1 MSRNRIETL
10 HIMTMKSLFSLL
22 SIILIASTNLVAQD
36 QTAAI
41 TAYNEAREL
50 AQGKDYSA
58 AIDKYTEA
66 IEIASQLGEE
76 GEDIKN
82 RSEKQ
87 IPKLYFTI
95 AVDAFNEFRGGP
107 SLEKLDAAI
116 ALFIQSEEI
125 GVSSGD
131 TDVQRKSTNVLAQL
145 NYQKGLMLFK
155 REMFVESEVALDEAI
170 RINPNYAKAYY
181 QKALV
186 HKKKSPEDVDGIMSW
201 YDQAIVTAIRVN
213 DSEVERLA
221 NQSAHGDLLFRGA
234 KAIEA
239 GNPTQAVELL
249 QSSLDYFSESAD
261 SYYRLAEAS
270 NKLTRYNNAVR
281 YSAQALNFE
290 TGGNTDKAKIFF
302 ELGLANQ
309 MLGNKGEACSA
320 YESASYGSFKQ
331 PSEYK
336 MEFELKCESTRP

>member
-1 MSRNRIETL
+1 
-10 HIMTMKSLFSLL
+10 MKFFFSFF
-22 SIILIASTNLVAQD
+22 SIVLVASASLVAQD
-36 QTAAI
+36 QAAAI

-50 AQGKDYSA
+50 AQAKDYSA
-58 AIDKYTEA
+58 AIDKYSEA
-66 IEIASQLGEE
+66 IEIASKLGEG

-95 AVDAFNEFRGGP
+95 AVDAFNEFRSGP
-107 SLEKLDAAI
+107 SLEKLDATI
-116 ALFIQSEEI
+116 ELFIQSEEI
-125 GVSSGD
+125 GINSGD
-131 TDVQRKSTNVLAQL
+131 TDVQRKSTSVLAQL

-155 REMFVESEVALDEAI
+155 REMFVESVEALDEAI
-170 RINPNYAKAYY
+170 RINPNYAKAFY

-186 HKKKSPEDVDGIMSW
+186 HKKNSPEDVDGIMGW
-201 YDQAIVTAIRVN
+201 YDQAIATAIRVN

-239 GNPTQAVELL
+239 GNNTQAIELL
-249 QSSLDYFSESAD
+249 QSSLDYFSETSD

-270 NKLTRYNNAVR
+270 NKLQRYNDAIQ
-281 YSAQALNFE
+281 YSSQALGLE
-290 TGGNTDKAKIFF
+290 TGGNTDKAKIYF

-309 MLGNKGEACSA
+309 MLENKGEACSA
-320 YESASYGSFKQ
+320 FESASYGSFKQ

-336 MEFELKCESTRP
+336 IEFELKCKSTRP

>member
-1 MSRNRIETL
+1 
-10 HIMTMKSLFSLL
+10 MKFFFSFF
-22 SIILIASTNLVAQD
+22 SIVLVASASLVAQD
-36 QTAAI
+36 QAAAI

-50 AQGKDYSA
+50 AQAKDYSA
-58 AIDKYTEA
+58 AIDKYSEA
-66 IEIASQLGEE
+66 IEIASQLGEG

-95 AVDAFNEFRGGP
+95 AVDAFNEFRSGP
-107 SLEKLDAAI
+107 SLEKLDATI
-116 ALFIQSEEI
+116 ELFIQSEEI
-125 GVSSGD
+125 GINFGD
-131 TDVQRKSTNVLAQL
+131 TDVQRKSSSVLAQL

-155 REMFVESEVALDEAI
+155 REMFVESVEALDEAI
-170 RINPNYAKAYY
+170 RINPNYAKAFY

-186 HKKKSPEDVDGIMSW
+186 HKKNSPEDIDGIMGW
-201 YDQAIVTAIRVN
+201 YDQAIATAIRVN

-239 GNPTQAVELL
+239 GNNTQAIELL
-249 QSSLDYFSESAD
+249 QSSLDYFSESSD

-270 NKLTRYNNAVR
+270 NKLQRYNDAIQ
-281 YSAQALNFE
+281 YSSQALGLE
-290 TGGNTDKAKIFF
+290 TGGNTDKAKIYF

-309 MLGNKGEACSA
+309 MLENKGEACSA
-320 YESASYGSFKQ
+320 FESASYGSFKQ

-336 MEFELKCESTRP
+336 MEFELKCKSTRP

>member
-1 MSRNRIETL
+1 
-10 HIMTMKSLFSLL
+10 MKFFFSFF
-22 SIILIASTNLVAQD
+22 SIVLVASASLVAQD
-36 QTAAI
+36 QAAAI

-50 AQGKDYSA
+50 AQAKDYSA
-58 AIDKYTEA
+58 AIDKYSEA
-66 IEIASQLGEE
+66 IEIASQLGE
-76 GEDIKN
+76 GGKDIKN

-95 AVDAFNEFRGGP
+95 AVDAFNEFRSGP
-107 SLEKLDAAI
+107 SLEKLDATI
-116 ALFIQSEEI
+116 ELFIQSEEI
-125 GVSSGD
+125 GINSGD
-131 TDVQRKSTNVLAQL
+131 TDVQRKSTSVLAQL

-155 REMFVESEVALDEAI
+155 REMFVESVEALDEAI
-170 RINPNYAKAYY
+170 RINPNYAKAFY

-186 HKKKSPEDVDGIMSW
+186 HKKNSPEDVDGIMGW
-201 YDQAIVTAIRVN
+201 YDQAIATAIRVN

-239 GNPTQAVELL
+239 GNNTQAIELL
-249 QSSLDYFSESAD
+249 QSSLDYFSESSD

-270 NKLTRYNNAVR
+270 NKLQRYNDAIQ
-281 YSAQALNFE
+281 YSSQALGLE
-290 TGGNTDKAKIFF
+290 TGGNTDKAKIYF

-309 MLGNKGEACSA
+309 MLENKGEACSA
-320 YESASYGSFKQ
+320 FESASYGSFKQ

-336 MEFELKCESTRP
+336 MEFELKCKSTRP

>member
-1 MSRNRIETL
+1 
-10 HIMTMKSLFSLL
+10 MKFFFSFF
-22 SIILIASTNLVAQD
+22 SIVLVASASLVAQD
-36 QTAAI
+36 QAAAI

-50 AQGKDYSA
+50 AQAKDYSA
-58 AIDKYTEA
+58 AIDKYSEA
-66 IEIASQLGEE
+66 IEIASQLGEG

-95 AVDAFNEFRGGP
+95 AVDAFNEFRSGP
-107 SLEKLDAAI
+107 SLEKLDATI
-116 ALFIQSEEI
+116 ELFIQSEEI
-125 GVSSGD
+125 GINSGD
-131 TDVQRKSTNVLAQL
+131 TDVQRKSTSVLAQL

-155 REMFVESEVALDEAI
+155 REMFVESVEALDEAI
-170 RINPNYAKAYY
+170 RINPNYAKAFY

-186 HKKKSPEDVDGIMSW
+186 HKKNSPEDVGGIMGW
-201 YDQAIVTAIRVN
+201 YDQAIATAIRVN

-239 GNPTQAVELL
+239 GNNTQAIELL
-249 QSSLDYFSESAD
+249 QSSLDYFSESSD

-270 NKLTRYNNAVR
+270 NKLQRYNDAIQ
-281 YSAQALNFE
+281 YSSQALGLE
-290 TGGNTDKAKIFF
+290 TGGNTDKAKIYF

-309 MLGNKGEACSA
+309 MLENKGEACSA
-320 YESASYGSFKQ
+320 FESASYGSFKQ

-336 MEFELKCESTRP
+336 IEFELKCKSTRP

>member
-1 MSRNRIETL
+1 
-10 HIMTMKSLFSLL
+10 MKFFFSFF
-22 SIILIASTNLVAQD
+22 SIVLVASASLVAQD
-36 QTAAI
+36 QAAAI

-50 AQGKDYSA
+50 AQAKDYSA
-58 AIDKYTEA
+58 AIDKYSEA
-66 IEIASQLGEE
+66 IEIASQLGEG

-95 AVDAFNEFRGGP
+95 AVDAFNEFRSGP
-107 SLEKLDAAI
+107 SLEKLDATI
-116 ALFIQSEEI
+116 ELFIQSEEI
-125 GVSSGD
+125 GINFGD
-131 TDVQRKSTNVLAQL
+131 TDVQRKSSSVLAQL

-155 REMFVESEVALDEAI
+155 REMFVESVEALDEAI
-170 RINPNYAKAYY
+170 RINPNYAKAFY

-186 HKKKSPEDVDGIMSW
+186 HKKNSPEDIDGIMGW
-201 YDQAIVTAIRVN
+201 YDQAIATAIRVN

-239 GNPTQAVELL
+239 GNNTQAIELL
-249 QSSLDYFSESAD
+249 QSSLDYSSESSD

-270 NKLTRYNNAVR
+270 NKLQRYNDAIQ
-281 YSAQALNFE
+281 YSSQALGLE
-290 TGGNTDKAKIFF
+290 TGGNTDKAKIYF

-309 MLGNKGEACSA
+309 MLENKGEACSA
-320 YESASYGSFKQ
+320 FESASYGSFKQ

-336 MEFELKCESTRP
+336 MEFELKCKSTRP

>member
-1 MSRNRIETL
+1 M
-10 HIMTMKSLFSLL
+10 
-22 SIILIASTNLVAQD
+22 AQD
-36 QTAAI
+36 QAAAI

-50 AQGKDYSA
+50 AQAKDYSA
-58 AIDKYTEA
+58 AIDKYSKA
-66 IEIASQLGEE
+66 IEIASQLGEG

-95 AVDAFNEFRGGP
+95 AVDAFNEFRSGP
-107 SLEKLDAAI
+107 SLEKLDATI
-116 ALFIQSEEI
+116 ELFIQSEEI
-125 GVSSGD
+125 GINSGD
-131 TDVQRKSTNVLAQL
+131 TDVQRKSTSVLAQL

-155 REMFVESEVALDEAI
+155 REMFVESVEALDEAI
-170 RINPNYAKAYY
+170 RINPNYAKAFY

-186 HKKKSPEDVDGIMSW
+186 HKKNSPEDVDGIMGW
-201 YDQAIVTAIRVN
+201 YDQAIATAIRVN

-239 GNPTQAVELL
+239 GNNTQAIELL
-249 QSSLDYFSESAD
+249 QSSLDYFSESSD

-270 NKLTRYNNAVR
+270 NKLQRYNDAIQ
-281 YSAQALNFE
+281 YSSQALGLE
-290 TGGNTDKAKIFF
+290 TGGNTDKAKIYF

-309 MLGNKGEACSA
+309 MLENKGEACSA
-320 YESASYGSFKQ
+320 FESASYGSFKQ

-336 MEFELKCESTRP
+336 IEFELKCKSTSP

>member
-1 MSRNRIETL
+1 
-10 HIMTMKSLFSLL
+10 MTMKSFFFFFN
-22 SIILIASTNLVAQD
+22 IILLAGTFLMAQD

-50 AQGKDYSA
+50 AQAKNYLA
-58 AIDKYTEA
+58 AIDKYSEA
-66 IEIASQLGEE
+66 IDIASQLGDE
-76 GEDIKN
+76 GQDIKA

-87 IPKLYFTI
+87 IPKLYFTV
-95 AVDAFNEFRGGP
+95 AVDAFNEFRSGP
-107 SLEKLDAAI
+107 SLAKLDTAI
-116 ALFIQSEEI
+116 VLFFQSQEI
-125 GVSSGD
+125 GISSGD
-131 TDVQRKSTNVLAQL
+131 TDVQRKSTSVLAQL

-155 REMFVESEVALDEAI
+155 REMFVESEIALDEAI

-186 HKKKSPEDVDGIMSW
+186 HKKNSPEDVDGFMGW
-201 YDQAIVTAIRVN
+201 YDQAIATAIRVK

-239 GNPTQAVELL
+239 GNSSQAIELL
-249 QSSLDYFSESAD
+249 ESSLDYYSESAD

-270 NKLTRYNNAVR
+270 NKLTRYNDAVR
-281 YSAQALNFE
+281 YSRQALSFE

-309 MLGNKGEACSA
+309 MLENKGEACSA
-320 YESASYGSFKQ
+320 FESASYGSFKQ

-336 MEFELKCESTRP
+336 IEFELKCERTSP

>member
-1 MSRNRIETL
+1 MKITFSTL
-10 HIMTMKSLFSLL
+10 LIVLTVTFS
-22 SIILIASTNLVAQD
+22 VQAQD

-50 AQGKDYSA
+50 AQSKKYSD
-58 AIDKYTEA
+58 AIDKYSEA
-66 IEIASQLGEE
+66 IEIASQLGAD

-95 AVDAFNEFRGGP
+95 AVDAFNEFRSGP

-116 ALFIQSEEI
+116 ELFTQSEEI
-125 GVSSGD
+125 GVTSGD
-131 TDVQRKSTNVLAQL
+131 TDVQRKSTSVLAQL
-145 NYQKGLMLFK
+145 NYQKGIMLFK
-155 REMFVESEVALDEAI
+155 RELFVEAEAALDEAI
-170 RINPNYAKAYY
+170 RINANYAKAYY

-186 HKKKSPEDVDGIMSW
+186 HKKNSPEDVDGIMSW
-201 YDQAIVTAIRVN
+201 YDQAIAIAIQVN

-221 NQSAHGDLLFRGA
+221 NESAHGDLLFRGA

-239 GNPTQAVELL
+239 GNLTNAIELL
-249 QSSLDYFSESAD
+249 KLSLDYFSESSD

-270 NKLTRYNNAVR
+270 NKLSR
-281 YSAQALNFE
+281 YSDAITYSNQALALE
-290 TGGNTDKAKIFF
+290 QGGNTDKAKIFF

-309 MLGNKGEACSA
+309 MLNNKGEACSA
-320 YESASYGSFKQ
+320 FESAAYGSFKS
-331 PSEYK
+331 PSEHK
-336 MEFELKCESTRP
+336 MEFELKCSSTQP

>member
-1 MSRNRIETL
+1 
-10 HIMTMKSLFSLL
+10 MTKKSLFSLL
-22 SIILIASTNLVAQD
+22 SIVLIASAALVAQD

-50 AQGKDYSA
+50 AQGKDYSV

-131 TDVQRKSTNVLAQL
+131 TDVQRKSTSVLAQL

-186 HKKKSPEDVDGIMSW
+186 HKYI
-201 YDQAIVTAIRVN
+201 QIR
-213 DSEVERLA
+213 
-221 NQSAHGDLLFRGA
+221 
-234 KAIEA
+234 
-239 GNPTQAVELL
+239 
-249 QSSLDYFSESAD
+249 
-261 SYYRLAEAS
+261 
-270 NKLTRYNNAVR
+270 
-281 YSAQALNFE
+281 
-290 TGGNTDKAKIFF
+290 
-302 ELGLANQ
+302 
-309 MLGNKGEACSA
+309 
-320 YESASYGSFKQ
+320 
-331 PSEYK
+331 
-336 MEFELKCESTRP
+336 

>member
-1 MSRNRIETL
+1 MKITFSTL
-10 HIMTMKSLFSLL
+10 PIVLTLTFS
-22 SIILIASTNLVAQD
+22 VQAQD

-50 AQGKDYSA
+50 AQSKKYSD
-58 AIDKYTEA
+58 AIDKYSEA
-66 IEIASQLGEE
+66 IEIASQLGAD

-95 AVDAFNEFRGGP
+95 AVDAFNEFRSGP

-116 ALFIQSEEI
+116 ELFAQSEEI
-125 GVSSGD
+125 GVTSGD
-131 TDVQRKSTNVLAQL
+131 TDVQRKSTSVLAQL
-145 NYQKGLMLFK
+145 NYQKGIMLFK
-155 REMFVESEVALDEAI
+155 RELFVEAEAALDEAM
-170 RINPNYAKAYY
+170 RINTNYAKAYY

-186 HKKKSPEDVDGIMSW
+186 HKKNSPEDVDGIMSW
-201 YDQAIVTAIRVN
+201 YDQAIAIAIQVN

-221 NQSAHGDLLFRGA
+221 SESAHGDLLFRGA

-239 GNPTQAVELL
+239 GNLTNAIELL
-249 QSSLDYFSESAD
+249 KLSLDYFSESSD

-270 NKLTRYNNAVR
+270 NKLSR
-281 YSAQALNFE
+281 YSDAITYSNQALALE
-290 TGGNTDKAKIFF
+290 QGGNTDKAKIFF

-309 MLGNKGEACSA
+309 MLDNKGEACSA
-320 YESASYGSFKQ
+320 FESAAYGSFKS
-331 PSEYK
+331 PSEHK
-336 MEFELKCESTRP
+336 MEFELKCSRTQP

>member
-1 MSRNRIETL
+1 MKITFSTL
-10 HIMTMKSLFSLL
+10 LIVLTLTFS
-22 SIILIASTNLVAQD
+22 VQAQD

-50 AQGKDYSA
+50 AQSKKYSD
-58 AIDKYTEA
+58 AIDKYSEA
-66 IEIASQLGEE
+66 IEIASQLGAD

-95 AVDAFNEFRGGP
+95 AVDAFNEFRSGP

-116 ALFIQSEEI
+116 ELFAQSEEI
-125 GVSSGD
+125 GVTSGD
-131 TDVQRKSTNVLAQL
+131 TDVQRKSTSVLAQL
-145 NYQKGLMLFK
+145 NYQKGIMLFK
-155 REMFVESEVALDEAI
+155 RELFVEAEAALDEAI
-170 RINPNYAKAYY
+170 RINANYAKAYY

-186 HKKKSPEDVDGIMSW
+186 YKKNSPEDIDGIMSW
-201 YDQAIVTAIRVN
+201 YDQAIAIAIQVN

-221 NQSAHGDLLFRGA
+221 SESAHGDLLFRGA

-239 GNPTQAVELL
+239 GNLTNAIELL
-249 QSSLDYFSESAD
+249 KLSLDYFSESSD

-270 NKLTRYNNAVR
+270 NKLSR
-281 YSAQALNFE
+281 YSDAITYSNQALALE
-290 TGGNTDKAKIFF
+290 QGGNTDKAKIFF

-309 MLGNKGEACSA
+309 MLDNKGEACSA
-320 YESASYGSFKQ
+320 FESAAYGSFKS
-331 PSEYK
+331 PSEHK
-336 MEFELKCESTRP
+336 MEFELKCSSTQP

>member
-1 MSRNRIETL
+1 MKITFSTL
-10 HIMTMKSLFSLL
+10 IIVLTVTFS
-22 SIILIASTNLVAQD
+22 VQAQD

-50 AQGKDYSA
+50 AQSKKYSD
-58 AIDKYTEA
+58 AIDKYSEA
-66 IEIASQLGEE
+66 IEIASQLGAD

-95 AVDAFNEFRGGP
+95 AVDAFNEFRSGP

-116 ALFIQSEEI
+116 ELFTQSEEI
-125 GVSSGD
+125 GVTSGD
-131 TDVQRKSTNVLAQL
+131 TDVQRKSTSVLAQL
-145 NYQKGLMLFK
+145 NYQKGIMLFK
-155 REMFVESEVALDEAI
+155 RELFVEAEAALDEAI
-170 RINPNYAKAYY
+170 RINANYAKAYY

-186 HKKKSPEDVDGIMSW
+186 HKKNSPEDVDGIMSW
-201 YDQAIVTAIRVN
+201 YDQAIAIAIQVN

-221 NQSAHGDLLFRGA
+221 SESAHGDLLFRGA

-239 GNPTQAVELL
+239 GNLTNAIELL
-249 QSSLDYFSESAD
+249 KFSLDYFSESSD

-270 NKLTRYNNAVR
+270 NKLSR
-281 YSAQALNFE
+281 YSDAITYSNQALALE
-290 TGGNTDKAKIFF
+290 QGGNTDKAKIFF

-309 MLGNKGEACSA
+309 MLDNKGEACSA
-320 YESASYGSFKQ
+320 FESAAYGSFKS
-331 PSEYK
+331 PSEHK
-336 MEFELKCESTRP
+336 MEFELKCSSTQP

>member
-1 MSRNRIETL
+1 
-10 HIMTMKSLFSLL
+10 MKFFFSFF
-22 SIILIASTNLVAQD
+22 SIVLVASASLVAQD
-36 QTAAI
+36 QAAAI

-50 AQGKDYSA
+50 AQAKDYSA
-58 AIDKYTEA
+58 AIDKYSEA
-66 IEIASQLGEE
+66 IEIASQLGEG

-95 AVDAFNEFRGGP
+95 AVDAFNEFRSGP
-107 SLEKLDAAI
+107 SLEKLDATI
-116 ALFIQSEEI
+116 ELFIQSEEI
-125 GVSSGD
+125 GINFGD
-131 TDVQRKSTNVLAQL
+131 TDVQRKSSSVLAQL

-155 REMFVESEVALDEAI
+155 REMFVESVEALDEAI
-170 RINPNYAKAYY
+170 RINPNYAKAFY

-186 HKKKSPEDVDGIMSW
+186 HKKNSPEDIDGIMGW
-201 YDQAIVTAIRVN
+201 YDQAIATAIRVN

-239 GNPTQAVELL
+239 GNNTQALELL
-249 QSSLDYFSESAD
+249 QSSLDYFSESSD

-270 NKLTRYNNAVR
+270 NKLQRYNDAIQ
-281 YSAQALNFE
+281 YSSQALGLE
-290 TGGNTDKAKIFF
+290 TGGNTDKAKIYF

-309 MLGNKGEACSA
+309 MLENKGEACSA
-320 YESASYGSFKQ
+320 FESASYGSFKQ

-336 MEFELKCESTRP
+336 MEFELKCKSTRP

>member
-1 MSRNRIETL
+1 
-10 HIMTMKSLFSLL
+10 MKFFFSFF
-22 SIILIASTNLVAQD
+22 SIVLVASASLVAQD
-36 QTAAI
+36 QAAAI

-50 AQGKDYSA
+50 AQAKDYSA
-58 AIDKYTEA
+58 AIDKYSEA
-66 IEIASQLGEE
+66 IEIASQLGEG

-95 AVDAFNEFRGGP
+95 AVDAFNEFRSGP
-107 SLEKLDAAI
+107 SLEKLDATI
-116 ALFIQSEEI
+116 ELFIQSEEI
-125 GVSSGD
+125 GINFGD
-131 TDVQRKSTNVLAQL
+131 TDVQRKSSSVLAQL

-155 REMFVESEVALDEAI
+155 REMFVESVEALDEAI
-170 RINPNYAKAYY
+170 RINPNYAKAFY

-186 HKKKSPEDVDGIMSW
+186 HKKNSPEDIDGIMGW
-201 YDQAIVTAIRVN
+201 YDQAIATAIRVN

-239 GNPTQAVELL
+239 GNNTQAIELL
-249 QSSLDYFSESAD
+249 QSSLGYFSESSD

-270 NKLTRYNNAVR
+270 NKLQRYNDAIQ
-281 YSAQALNFE
+281 YSSQALGLE
-290 TGGNTDKAKIFF
+290 TGGNTDKAKIYF

-309 MLGNKGEACSA
+309 MLENKGEACSA
-320 YESASYGSFKQ
+320 FESASYGSFKQ

-336 MEFELKCESTRP
+336 MEFELKCKSTRP

>member
-1 MSRNRIETL
+1 
-10 HIMTMKSLFSLL
+10 MKFFFSFF
-22 SIILIASTNLVAQD
+22 SIVLVASASLVAQD
-36 QTAAI
+36 QAAAI

-50 AQGKDYSA
+50 AQAKDYSA
-58 AIDKYTEA
+58 AIDKYSEA
-66 IEIASQLGEE
+66 IEIASQLGEG

-95 AVDAFNEFRGGP
+95 AVDAFNEFRSGP
-107 SLEKLDAAI
+107 SLEKLDATI
-116 ALFIQSEEI
+116 ELFIQSEEI
-125 GVSSGD
+125 GINSGD
-131 TDVQRKSTNVLAQL
+131 TDVQRKSTSVLAQV

-155 REMFVESEVALDEAI
+155 REMFVESVEALDEAI
-170 RINPNYAKAYY
+170 RINPNYAKAFY
-181 QKALV
+181 QKALA
-186 HKKKSPEDVDGIMSW
+186 HKKNSPEDVDGIMGW
-201 YDQAIVTAIRVN
+201 YDQAIATAIRVN

-239 GNPTQAVELL
+239 GNNTQAIELL
-249 QSSLDYFSESAD
+249 QSSLDYFSESSD

-270 NKLTRYNNAVR
+270 NKLQRYNDAIQ
-281 YSAQALNFE
+281 YSSQALGLE
-290 TGGNTDKAKIFF
+290 TGGNTDKAKIYF

-309 MLGNKGEACSA
+309 MLENKGEACSA
-320 YESASYGSFKQ
+320 FESASYGSFKQ

-336 MEFELKCESTRP
+336 IEFELKCKSTRP

>member
-1 MSRNRIETL
+1 
-10 HIMTMKSLFSLL
+10 MKFFFSFF
-22 SIILIASTNLVAQD
+22 SIVLVASASLVAQD
-36 QTAAI
+36 QAAAI

-50 AQGKDYSA
+50 AQAKDYSA
-58 AIDKYTEA
+58 AIDKYSEA
-66 IEIASQLGEE
+66 IEIASQLGEG

-95 AVDAFNEFRGGP
+95 AVDAFNEFRSGP
-107 SLEKLDAAI
+107 SLEKLDATI
-116 ALFIQSEEI
+116 ELFIQSEEI
-125 GVSSGD
+125 GINSGD
-131 TDVQRKSTNVLAQL
+131 TDVQRKSTSVLAQL

-155 REMFVESEVALDEAI
+155 REMFVESVEALDEAI
-170 RINPNYAKAYY
+170 RINPNYAKAFY
-181 QKALV
+181 QKALA
-186 HKKKSPEDVDGIMSW
+186 HKKNSPEDVDGIMGW
-201 YDQAIVTAIRVN
+201 YDQAIATAIRVN

-239 GNPTQAVELL
+239 GNNTQAIELL
-249 QSSLDYFSESAD
+249 QSSLDYFSESSD

-270 NKLTRYNNAVR
+270 NKLQRYNDAIQ
-281 YSAQALNFE
+281 YSSQALGLE
-290 TGGNTDKAKIFF
+290 TGGNTDKAKIYF

-309 MLGNKGEACSA
+309 MLENKGEACSA
-320 YESASYGSFKQ
+320 FESASYGSFKQ

-336 MEFELKCESTRP
+336 MEFELKCKSTRP

>member
-1 MSRNRIETL
+1 MKITFSTL
-10 HIMTMKSLFSLL
+10 LIVLTVTFS
-22 SIILIASTNLVAQD
+22 VQAQD

-50 AQGKDYSA
+50 AQSKKYSD
-58 AIDKYTEA
+58 AIDKYSEA
-66 IEIASQLGEE
+66 IEIASQLGAD

-95 AVDAFNEFRGGP
+95 AVDAFNEFRSGP

-116 ALFIQSEEI
+116 ELFTQSEEI
-125 GVSSGD
+125 GVTSGD
-131 TDVQRKSTNVLAQL
+131 TDVQRKSTSVLAQL
-145 NYQKGLMLFK
+145 NYQKGIMLFK
-155 REMFVESEVALDEAI
+155 RELFVEAEAALDEAI
-170 RINPNYAKAYY
+170 RINANYAKAYY

-186 HKKKSPEDVDGIMSW
+186 HKKNSPEDVDGIMSW
-201 YDQAIVTAIRVN
+201 YDQAIAIAIQVN

-221 NQSAHGDLLFRGA
+221 SESAHGDLLFRGA

-239 GNPTQAVELL
+239 GNLTNAIELL
-249 QSSLDYFSESAD
+249 KLSLDYFSESSD

-270 NKLTRYNNAVR
+270 NKLSR
-281 YSAQALNFE
+281 YSDAITYSNQALALE
-290 TGGNTDKAKIFF
+290 QGGNTDKAKIFF

-309 MLGNKGEACSA
+309 MLDNTGEACSA
-320 YESASYGSFKQ
+320 FESAAYGSFKS
-331 PSEYK
+331 PSEHK
-336 MEFELKCESTRP
+336 MEFELKCSSTQP

>member
-1 MSRNRIETL
+1 
-10 HIMTMKSLFSLL
+10 MKFFFSFF
-22 SIILIASTNLVAQD
+22 SIVLVASASLVAQD
-36 QTAAI
+36 QAAAI

-50 AQGKDYSA
+50 AQAKDYSA
-58 AIDKYTEA
+58 AIDKYSEA
-66 IEIASQLGEE
+66 IEIASQLGEG

-95 AVDAFNEFRGGP
+95 AVDAFNEFRSGP
-107 SLEKLDAAI
+107 SLEKLDATI
-116 ALFIQSEEI
+116 ELFIQSEEI
-125 GVSSGD
+125 GINFGD
-131 TDVQRKSTNVLAQL
+131 TDVQRKSSSVLAQL

-155 REMFVESEVALDEAI
+155 REMFVESVEALDEAI
-170 RINPNYAKAYY
+170 RINPNYAKAFY

-186 HKKKSPEDVDGIMSW
+186 HKKNSPEDVDGIMGW
-201 YDQAIVTAIRVN
+201 YDQAIATAIRVN

-239 GNPTQAVELL
+239 GNNTQAIELL
-249 QSSLDYFSESAD
+249 QSSLDYFSESSD

-270 NKLTRYNNAVR
+270 NKLQRYNDAIQ
-281 YSAQALNFE
+281 YSSQALGHE
-290 TGGNTDKAKIFF
+290 TGGNTDKAKIYF

-309 MLGNKGEACSA
+309 MLENKGEACSA
-320 YESASYGSFKQ
+320 FESASYGSFKQ

-336 MEFELKCESTRP
+336 MEFELKCKSTRP

>member
-1 MSRNRIETL
+1 MKITFSTL
-10 HIMTMKSLFSLL
+10 LIVLTLTFS
-22 SIILIASTNLVAQD
+22 VQAQD

-50 AQGKDYSA
+50 AQSKKYSD
-58 AIDKYTEA
+58 AIDKYSEA
-66 IEIASQLGEE
+66 IEIASQLGAD

-95 AVDAFNEFRGGP
+95 AVDAFNEFRSGP

-116 ALFIQSEEI
+116 ELFAQSEEI
-125 GVSSGD
+125 GVTSGD
-131 TDVQRKSTNVLAQL
+131 TDVQRKSTSVLAQL
-145 NYQKGLMLFK
+145 NYQKGIMLFK
-155 REMFVESEVALDEAI
+155 RELFVEAEAALDEAI
-170 RINPNYAKAYY
+170 RINANYAKAYY

-186 HKKKSPEDVDGIMSW
+186 HKKNSPEDVDGIMSW
-201 YDQAIVTAIRVN
+201 YDQAIAIAIQVN

-221 NQSAHGDLLFRGA
+221 SESAHGDLLFRGA

-239 GNPTQAVELL
+239 GNLTNAIELL
-249 QSSLDYFSESAD
+249 KLSLDYFSKSSD

-270 NKLTRYNNAVR
+270 NKLSR
-281 YSAQALNFE
+281 YSDAITYSNQALALE
-290 TGGNTDKAKIFF
+290 QGGNTDKAKIFF

-309 MLGNKGEACSA
+309 MLDNKGEACSA
-320 YESASYGSFKQ
+320 FESAAYGSFKS
-331 PSEYK
+331 PSEHK
-336 MEFELKCESTRP
+336 MEFELKCSSTQP

>member
-1 MSRNRIETL
+1 
-10 HIMTMKSLFSLL
+10 MKFFFSFF
-22 SIILIASTNLVAQD
+22 SIVLVASASLVAQD
-36 QTAAI
+36 QAAAI

-50 AQGKDYSA
+50 AQAKDYSA
-58 AIDKYTEA
+58 AIDKYSEA
-66 IEIASQLGEE
+66 IEIASQLGEG

-95 AVDAFNEFRGGP
+95 AVDAFNEFRSGP
-107 SLEKLDAAI
+107 SLEKLDATI
-116 ALFIQSEEI
+116 ELFIQSEEI
-125 GVSSGD
+125 GINFGD
-131 TDVQRKSTNVLAQL
+131 RDVQRKSSSVLAQL

-155 REMFVESEVALDEAI
+155 REMFVESVEALDEAI
-170 RINPNYAKAYY
+170 RINPNYAKAFY

-186 HKKKSPEDVDGIMSW
+186 HKKNSPEDIDGIMGW
-201 YDQAIVTAIRVN
+201 YDQAIATAIRVN

-239 GNPTQAVELL
+239 GNNTQAIELL
-249 QSSLDYFSESAD
+249 QSSLDYFSESSD

-270 NKLTRYNNAVR
+270 NKLQRYNDAIQ
-281 YSAQALNFE
+281 YSSQALGLE
-290 TGGNTDKAKIFF
+290 TGGNTDKAKIYF

-309 MLGNKGEACSA
+309 MLENKGEACSA
-320 YESASYGSFKQ
+320 FESASYGSFKQ

-336 MEFELKCESTRP
+336 MEFELKCKSTRP

>member
-1 MSRNRIETL
+1 
-10 HIMTMKSLFSLL
+10 MTMKSLFSLL
-22 SIILIASTNLVAQD
+22 SIVLIASAALVAQD

-116 ALFIQSEEI
+116 AIFIQSEEI

-131 TDVQRKSTNVLAQL
+131 TDVQRKSTSVLAQL

-186 HKKKSPEDVDGIMSW
+186 HKKNNPEDVDGIMSW
-201 YDQAIVTAIRVN
+201 YDQAIATAIRVN
-213 DSEVERLA
+213 DTEVERLA
-221 NQSAHGDLLFRGA
+221 NQTAHGDLLFRGGRVVLPQPLA
-234 KAIEA
+234 PSRQPIPPA
-239 GNPTQAVELL
+239 GTRNETESTINLPPRCTLTL
-249 QSSLDYFSESAD
+249 SS
-261 SYYRLAEAS
+261 
-270 NKLTRYNNAVR
+270 
-281 YSAQALNFE
+281 
-290 TGGNTDKAKIFF
+290 
-302 ELGLANQ
+302 
-309 MLGNKGEACSA
+309 CSA
-320 YESASYGSFKQ
+320 GDVIDS
-331 PSEYK
+331 
-336 MEFELKCESTRP
+336 RPRVQRLEAERTTPRLRAAVFD

>member
-1 MSRNRIETL
+1 
-10 HIMTMKSLFSLL
+10 MKFFFSFF
-22 SIILIASTNLVAQD
+22 SIVLVATASLVAQD
-36 QTAAI
+36 QAAAI

-50 AQGKDYSA
+50 AQAKDYSA
-58 AIDKYTEA
+58 AIDKYSEA
-66 IEIASQLGEE
+66 IEIASQLGEG

-95 AVDAFNEFRGGP
+95 AVDAFNEFRSGP
-107 SLEKLDAAI
+107 SLEKLDATI
-116 ALFIQSEEI
+116 ELFIQSEEI
-125 GVSSGD
+125 GINSGD
-131 TDVQRKSTNVLAQL
+131 TDVQRKSTSVLAQL

-155 REMFVESEVALDEAI
+155 REMFVESVEALDEAI
-170 RINPNYAKAYY
+170 RINPNYAKAFY

-186 HKKKSPEDVDGIMSW
+186 HKKNSPEDVDGIMGW
-201 YDQAIVTAIRVN
+201 YDQAIATAIRVN

-239 GNPTQAVELL
+239 GNNTQAIELL
-249 QSSLDYFSESAD
+249 QSSLDYFSESSD

-270 NKLTRYNNAVR
+270 NKLQRYNDAIQ
-281 YSAQALNFE
+281 YSSQALGLE
-290 TGGNTDKAKIFF
+290 TGGNTDKAKIYF

-309 MLGNKGEACSA
+309 MLENKGEACSA
-320 YESASYGSFKQ
+320 FESASYGSFKQ

-336 MEFELKCESTRP
+336 MEFELKCKSTRP

>member
-1 MSRNRIETL
+1 
-10 HIMTMKSLFSLL
+10 MKFFFSFF
-22 SIILIASTNLVAQD
+22 SIVLVASASLVAQD
-36 QTAAI
+36 QAAAI

-50 AQGKDYSA
+50 AQAKDYSA
-58 AIDKYTEA
+58 AIDKYSEA
-66 IEIASQLGEE
+66 IEIASQLGEG

-95 AVDAFNEFRGGP
+95 AVDAFNEFRSGP
-107 SLEKLDAAI
+107 SLEKLDATI
-116 ALFIQSEEI
+116 ELFIQSEEI
-125 GVSSGD
+125 GINFGD
-131 TDVQRKSTNVLAQL
+131 TDVQRKSSSVLAQL

-155 REMFVESEVALDEAI
+155 REMFVESVEALDEAI
-170 RINPNYAKAYY
+170 RINPNYAKAFY

-186 HKKKSPEDVDGIMSW
+186 HKKNSPEDVYGIMGW
-201 YDQAIVTAIRVN
+201 YDQAIATAIRVN

-239 GNPTQAVELL
+239 GNNTQAIELL
-249 QSSLDYFSESAD
+249 QSSLDYFSESSD

-270 NKLTRYNNAVR
+270 NKLQRYNDAIQ
-281 YSAQALNFE
+281 YSSQALGLE
-290 TGGNTDKAKIFF
+290 TGGNTDKAKIYF

-309 MLGNKGEACSA
+309 MLENKGEACSA
-320 YESASYGSFKQ
+320 FESASYGSFKQ

-336 MEFELKCESTRP
+336 MEFELKCKSTRP

>member
-1 MSRNRIETL
+1 
-10 HIMTMKSLFSLL
+10 MKFFFSFF
-22 SIILIASTNLVAQD
+22 SIVLVASASLVAQD
-36 QTAAI
+36 QAAAI

-50 AQGKDYSA
+50 AQAKDYSA
-58 AIDKYTEA
+58 AIDKYSEA
-66 IEIASQLGEE
+66 IEIASQLGEG

-95 AVDAFNEFRGGP
+95 AVDAFNEFRSGP
-107 SLEKLDAAI
+107 SLEKLDATI
-116 ALFIQSEEI
+116 ELFIQSEEI
-125 GVSSGD
+125 GINSGD
-131 TDVQRKSTNVLAQL
+131 TDVQRKSTSVLAQL

-155 REMFVESEVALDEAI
+155 REMFVESVEALDEAI
-170 RINPNYAKAYY
+170 RINPNYAKAFY

-186 HKKKSPEDVDGIMSW
+186 HKKNSPEDVDGIMGW
-201 YDQAIVTAIRVN
+201 YDQAIATAIRVN

-239 GNPTQAVELL
+239 GNNTQAIELL
-249 QSSLDYFSESAD
+249 QSSLDYFSESSD

-270 NKLTRYNNAVR
+270 NKLQRYNDAIQ
-281 YSAQALNFE
+281 YSSQALGHE
-290 TGGNTDKAKIFF
+290 TGGNTDKAKIYF

-309 MLGNKGEACSA
+309 MLENKGEACSA
-320 YESASYGSFKQ
+320 FESSSYGSFKQ

-336 MEFELKCESTRP
+336 MEFELKCKSTRP

>member
-1 MSRNRIETL
+1 
-10 HIMTMKSLFSLL
+10 MKFFFSFF
-22 SIILIASTNLVAQD
+22 SIVLVASASLVAQD
-36 QTAAI
+36 QAAAI

-50 AQGKDYSA
+50 AQAKDYSA
-58 AIDKYTEA
+58 AIDKYSEA
-66 IEIASQLGEE
+66 IEIASQLGE
-76 GEDIKN
+76 GGKDIKN

-95 AVDAFNEFRGGP
+95 AVDAFNEFRSGP
-107 SLEKLDAAI
+107 SLEKLDATI
-116 ALFIQSEEI
+116 ELFIQSEEI
-125 GVSSGD
+125 GINFGD
-131 TDVQRKSTNVLAQL
+131 TDVQRKSSSVLAQL

-155 REMFVESEVALDEAI
+155 REMFVESVEALDEAI
-170 RINPNYAKAYY
+170 RINPNYAKAFY

-186 HKKKSPEDVDGIMSW
+186 HKKNSPEDVDGIMGW
-201 YDQAIVTAIRVN
+201 YDQAIATAIRVN

-239 GNPTQAVELL
+239 GNNTQAIELL
-249 QSSLDYFSESAD
+249 QSSLDYFSESSD

-270 NKLTRYNNAVR
+270 NKLQRYNDAIQ
-281 YSAQALNFE
+281 YSSQALGLE
-290 TGGNTDKAKIFF
+290 TGGNTDKAKIYF

-309 MLGNKGEACSA
+309 MLENKGEACSA
-320 YESASYGSFKQ
+320 FESASYGSFKQ

-336 MEFELKCESTRP
+336 MEFELKCKSTRP

>member
-1 MSRNRIETL
+1 M
-10 HIMTMKSLFSLL
+10 
-22 SIILIASTNLVAQD
+22 AQD
-36 QTAAI
+36 QAAAI

-50 AQGKDYSA
+50 AQAKDYSI
-58 AIDKYTEA
+58 AIDKYSEA
-66 IEIASQLGEE
+66 IEIASQLGEG

-95 AVDAFNEFRGGP
+95 AVDAFNEFRSGP
-107 SLEKLDAAI
+107 SLEKLDATI
-116 ALFIQSEEI
+116 ELFIQSEEI
-125 GVSSGD
+125 GINSGD
-131 TDVQRKSTNVLAQL
+131 TDVQRKSTSVLAQL

-155 REMFVESEVALDEAI
+155 REMFVESVEALDEAI
-170 RINPNYAKAYY
+170 RINPNYAKAFY

-186 HKKKSPEDVDGIMSW
+186 HKKNSPEDVDGTMGW
-201 YDQAIVTAIRVN
+201 YDQAIATAIRVN

-239 GNPTQAVELL
+239 GNNTQAIELL
-249 QSSLDYFSESAD
+249 QSSLDYFSESSD

-270 NKLTRYNNAVR
+270 NKLQRYNDAIQ
-281 YSAQALNFE
+281 YSSQALGLE
-290 TGGNTDKAKIFF
+290 TGGNTDKAKIYF

-309 MLGNKGEACSA
+309 MLENKGEACSA
-320 YESASYGSFKQ
+320 FESASYGSFKQ

-336 MEFELKCESTRP
+336 MEFELKCKSTRP